1 MIEWLCYTGER
12 TDAKPFLTWN
22 SKLWKGENAQAAA
35 PLFGI
40 YATFCKFGD
49 LSFKFGD

>member
-1 MIEWLCYTGER
+1 MH
-12 TDAKPFLTWN
+12 
-22 SKLWKGENAQAAA
+22 QAAA

-49 LSFKFGD
+49 LSFKFGEWKAEQQQTELTSIATLSQRSFRIFRT